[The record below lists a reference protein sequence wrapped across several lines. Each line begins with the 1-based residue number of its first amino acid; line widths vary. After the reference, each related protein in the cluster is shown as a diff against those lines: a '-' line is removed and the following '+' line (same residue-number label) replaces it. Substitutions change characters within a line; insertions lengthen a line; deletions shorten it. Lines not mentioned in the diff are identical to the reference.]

1 MGDERKTMQQYLDAL
16 TARADYGR
24 YFTDDV
30 VVTVEGSD
38 QRAEGREAGE
48 QLIRYMHEKA
58 FDARPELKNL
68 LVDEGKAAIE
78 ADFAGT
84 HTGEFAGVAPTGRA
98 VRVPYSVIYDLRG
111 DQISKLRTSIL
122 SIRRSRSLALSWF
135 SMPSG
140 REVPVASFPR
150 TIPSW
155 NCRSSRRLSPWTRAA
170 RPRAGAYRMP
180 KTCIAFRDPNAG

>member
-1 MGDERKTMQQYLDAL
+1 MSGRRCSNTWMPSL
-16 TARADYGR
+16 RADYGQ

-48 QLIRYMHEKA
+48 QLIRYMHEQA

-78 ADFAGT
+78 ADFTGT

-111 DQISKLRTSIL
+111 DQISKLRIYLPL
-122 SIRRSRSLALSWF
+122 SVLVEQI
-135 SMPSG
+135 
-140 REVPVASFPR
+140 
-150 TIPSW
+150 T
-155 NCRSSRRLSPWTRAA
+155 T
-170 RPRAGAYRMP
+170 
-180 KTCIAFRDPNAG
+180 

>member
-1 MGDERKTMQQYLDAL
+1 MGDERKTVQQYLDAL
-16 TARADYGR
+16 GARADYGR

-48 QLIRYMHEKA
+48 QLIRYMHEMA

-84 HTGEFAGVAPTGRA
+84 HTAGIPNGV
-98 VRVPYSVIYDLRG
+98 LRRRRH
-111 DQISKLRTSIL
+111 DRFRTS
-122 SIRRSRSLALSWF
+122 
-135 SMPSG
+135 P
-140 REVPVASFPR
+140 PR
-150 TIPSW
+150 PA
-155 NCRSSRRLSPWTRAA
+155 NQ
-170 RPRAGAYRMP
+170 
-180 KTCIAFRDPNAG
+180 NAGNTVREIDPGRRPVRPDGQREPGPGP

>member
-1 MGDERKTMQQYLDAL
+1 MGDGRKTMEQYLDAL
-16 TARADYGR
+16 VARADYGR

-38 QRAEGREAGE
+38 QRAEGPEAGE
-48 QLIRYMHEKA
+48 QLIRYMHEIA

-84 HTGEFAGVAPTGRA
+84 HIGEFAGVAPTGRA

-111 DQISKLRTSIL
+111 DQISKLRIY
-122 SIRRSRSLALSWF
+122 
-135 SMPSG
+135 MPMSTLV
-140 REVPVASFPR
+140 EQI
-150 TIPSW
+150 T
-155 NCRSSRRLSPWTRAA
+155 T
-170 RPRAGAYRMP
+170 
-180 KTCIAFRDPNAG
+180 

>member
-16 TARADYGR
+16 TARGDYGR

-48 QLIRYMHEKA
+48 QLIRYMHEMA

-78 ADFAGT
+78 ADFVGT
-84 HTGEFAGVAPTGRA
+84 HTGEFGGVAPTGRA

-111 DQISKLRTSIL
+111 DQISKLRIYLPL
-122 SIRRSRSLALSWF
+122 SVLVEQI
-135 SMPSG
+135 
-140 REVPVASFPR
+140 
-150 TIPSW
+150 T
-155 NCRSSRRLSPWTRAA
+155 T
-170 RPRAGAYRMP
+170 
-180 KTCIAFRDPNAG
+180 

>member
-1 MGDERKTMQQYLDAL
+1 MSGRRCSNTWMPSP
-16 TARADYGR
+16 RADYGQ

-78 ADFAGT
+78 ADFTGT

-111 DQISKLRTSIL
+111 DQISKLRIYLPL
-122 SIRRSRSLALSWF
+122 SVLVEQI
-135 SMPSG
+135 
-140 REVPVASFPR
+140 
-150 TIPSW
+150 T
-155 NCRSSRRLSPWTRAA
+155 T
-170 RPRAGAYRMP
+170 
-180 KTCIAFRDPNAG
+180 

>member
-16 TARADYGR
+16 VARADYGR

-48 QLIRYMHEKA
+48 QLIRYMHEMA
-58 FDARPELKNL
+58 FDAQPELKNL

-78 ADFAGT
+78 ADFVGT

-111 DQISKLRTSIL
+111 DQISKLRIYLPL
-122 SIRRSRSLALSWF
+122 SALV
-135 SMPSG
+135 
-140 REVPVASFPR
+140 EQI
-150 TIPSW
+150 T
-155 NCRSSRRLSPWTRAA
+155 T
-170 RPRAGAYRMP
+170 
-180 KTCIAFRDPNAG
+180 

>member
-16 TARADYGR
+16 TARADYGQ

-78 ADFAGT
+78 ADFTGT

-98 VRVPYSVIYDLRG
+98 VRVPYSVVYDLRG
-111 DQISKLRTSIL
+111 DQISRLRIYLPL
-122 SIRRSRSLALSWF
+122 SVLVEQI
-135 SMPSG
+135 
-140 REVPVASFPR
+140 
-150 TIPSW
+150 T
-155 NCRSSRRLSPWTRAA
+155 T
-170 RPRAGAYRMP
+170 
-180 KTCIAFRDPNAG
+180 